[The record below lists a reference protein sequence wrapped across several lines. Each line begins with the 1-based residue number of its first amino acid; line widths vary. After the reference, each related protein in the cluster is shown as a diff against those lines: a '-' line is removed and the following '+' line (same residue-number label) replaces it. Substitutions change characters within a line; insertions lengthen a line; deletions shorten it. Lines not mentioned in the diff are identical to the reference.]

1 MNYTEA
7 YNWLEQ
13 PGIVAMMP
21 VDKDTR
27 NALKVAKKALL
38 KQISVKVVEKD
49 NNYYCS
55 LCNNEVV
62 KEKKF
67 CDNCGHKYKI

>member
-1 MNYTEA
+1 MNYLEA

-13 PGIVAMMP
+13 PGIKAMMP

-27 NALKVAKKALL
+27 KALEVAKKAFL
-38 KQISVKVVEKD
+38 KQISVRTVEKD
-49 NNYYCS
+49 NNYYCPC
-55 LCNNEVV
+55 CNNEVV

-67 CDNCGHKYKI
+67 CYNCGQKYKI